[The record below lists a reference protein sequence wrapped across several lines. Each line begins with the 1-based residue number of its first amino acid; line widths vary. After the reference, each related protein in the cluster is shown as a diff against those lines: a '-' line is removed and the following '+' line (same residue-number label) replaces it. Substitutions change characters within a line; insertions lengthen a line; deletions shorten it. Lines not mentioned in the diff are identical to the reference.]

1 MCVFECLLSFSIALY
16 LMFMSLTEL
25 GAQGLS
31 RLASQK
37 LKGLPVSGPPVLEFQ
52 AQPAV
57 PRSSRVFLSRVFLS
71 LPPPPPPCWNYRLT
85 LPCPGFLTVVLGSE
99 FMSSAGMIA
108 LS

>member
-37 LKGLPVSGPPVLEFQ
+37 LKGLPVSGPPMLELQ
-52 AQPAV
+52 AQPAM

-71 LPPPPPPCWNYRLT
+71 LHPSHAGIT
-85 LPCPGFLTVVLGSE
+85 GSRCHAQA
-99 FMSSAGMIA
+99 F
-108 LS
+108 